1 MARVRGAMRIACL
14 SKLSYINVGQVKTV
28 KEGYYSIM
36 DTADDVMQC
45 TKAREV
51 LMRYVPELVKAMD
64 QDLIPLGLSM
74 KSILSRDLKDD
85 TDTMLHI
92 NDALHEIAKEY

>member
-1 MARVRGAMRIACL
+1 
-14 SKLSYINVGQVKTV
+14 
-28 KEGYYSIM
+28 
-36 DTADDVMQC
+36 
-45 TKAREV
+45 
-51 LMRYVPELVKAMD
+51 MRYVPELVKAMD